1 MGCMDEKEVRKVVRF
16 EYLKN
21 MFGSCDKES
30 LVELFAALLVK
41 LKGLSSG
48 EPLQISSWSAV

>member
-21 MFGSCDKES
+21 MFGSCDKKP

-41 LKGLSSG
+41 LNDNGVMFSF
-48 EPLQISSWSAV
+48 PDN